1 MSKKSTIKVWV
12 GAFADTRR
20 LRIRAEYQRGL
31 IDKSLTGKH
40 AREKNTDYGY
50 SVESIT
56 VADLRHEDCDC
67 EREYTD
73 GYNEITCRLFNLY
86 VPFGYRD
93 EFIFMCNTVLT
104 MYANGTPVEDCKIEI
119 EVPSVA

>member
-1 MSKKSTIKVWV
+1 MTKKSTIKVWV
-12 GAFADTRR
+12 DTRR
-20 LRIRAEYQRGL
+20 LRIMAEYQEGL
-31 IDKSLTGKH
+31 LDKSLTGKH
-40 AREKNTDYGY
+40 AREKRTDSGY
-50 SVESIT
+50 SVAAIT
-56 VADLRHEDCDC
+56 VADMRHEDCEC

-73 GYNEITCRLFNLY
+73 GYINIKKKTCRMFNLY

-104 MYANGTPVEDCKIEI
+104 MYADGTPIEDCKIEI

>member
-1 MSKKSTIKVWV
+1 MTKKSTIKVWV
-12 GAFADTRR
+12 DTRR
-20 LRIRAEYQRGL
+20 LRIMAEYQEGL
-31 IDKSLTGKH
+31 LDKSLTGKH
-40 AREKNTDYGY
+40 AREKRTDSGY
-50 SVESIT
+50 SMAAIS
-56 VADLRHEDCDC
+56 VADMRHEDCEC

-73 GYNEITCRLFNLY
+73 GYINIKKKTCRMFNLY

-104 MYANGTPVEDCKIEI
+104 MYADGTPIEDCKIEI